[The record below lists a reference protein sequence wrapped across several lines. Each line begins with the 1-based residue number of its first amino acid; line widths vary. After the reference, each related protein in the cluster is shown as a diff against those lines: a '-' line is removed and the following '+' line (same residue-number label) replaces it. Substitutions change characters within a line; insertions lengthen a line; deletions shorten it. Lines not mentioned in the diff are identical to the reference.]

1 MMMKA
6 EVTDNKEMALKASQE
21 WIDSNGLTDVCK
33 AKNFVMK
40 VPVNKHYQMP
50 QAFMFLTPS
59 DEIKNT
65 LVDRADEITAKKLT
79 KIQAL
84 EEEAAALRAS
94 MMSAPVVEDLDMAK
108 LNDYSRP
115 PHPPIGQPMLGHS
128 KFA

>member
-40 VPVNKHYQMP
+40 VPVNKNYQMP

-94 MMSAPVVEDLDMAK
+94 MMSAPVVEDLDMAQ

>member
-21 WIDSNGLTDVCK
+21 WIDTNGLTDVCK

-40 VPVNKHYQMP
+40 VPVNKNYQMP

-94 MMSAPVVEDLDMAK
+94 MMSAPVVEDLDMSE

>member
-40 VPVNKHYQMP
+40 VPVNKNYQMP

-94 MMSAPVVEDLDMAK
+94 MMSAPVVEDLDMSE

>member
-21 WIDSNGLTDVCK
+21 WIDTNGLTDVCK

-40 VPVNKHYQMP
+40 VTVNKNYQMP

-94 MMSAPVVEDLDMAK
+94 MMSAPVVEDLDMAQ

>member
-6 EVTDNKEMALKASQE
+6 QVTDNKEMALKASQE

-59 DEIKNT
+59 DELKNT
-65 LVDRADEITAKKLT
+65 FADQADEITAKKLT

-94 MMSAPVVEDLDMAK
+94 MMSAPVVEDLDMAQ

>member
-6 EVTDNKEMALKASQE
+6 QVTDNKEMALKASQE

-40 VPVNKHYQMP
+40 VPVNKNYQMP

-94 MMSAPVVEDLDMAK
+94 MMSAPVVEDLDMSE

>member
-6 EVTDNKEMALKASQE
+6 QVTDNKEMALNASQE
-21 WIDSNGLTDVCK
+21 WIDTNGLTDVCK

-40 VPVNKHYQMP
+40 VPVNKHYQMS

-59 DEIKNT
+59 EEIKNE
-65 LVDRADEITAKKLT
+65 LSDQADEIMAKKLT

-94 MMSAPVVEDLDMAK
+94 MMAPVSENLDMSE
-108 LNDYSRP
+108 LNEYSRP
-115 PHPPIGQPMLGHS
+115 PHPPIGQPMVGHNN
-128 KFA
+128 FA

>member
-1 MMMKA
+1 
-6 EVTDNKEMALKASQE
+6 
-21 WIDSNGLTDVCK
+21 
-33 AKNFVMK
+33 
-40 VPVNKHYQMP
+40 
-50 QAFMFLTPS
+50 MFLTPS

-94 MMSAPVVEDLDMAK
+94 MMSAPVVEDLDMSE

>member
-1 MMMKA
+1 MKA
-6 EVTDNKEMALKASQE
+6 QVTDNKEMALKASQE
-21 WIDSNGLTDVCK
+21 WIDTNGLTDVCK

-40 VPVNKHYQMP
+40 VPVNKNYQMP

-94 MMSAPVVEDLDMAK
+94 MMSAPVVEDLDMAQ

>member
-21 WIDSNGLTDVCK
+21 WIDTNGLTDVCK

-40 VPVNKHYQMP
+40 VPVKKNYQMP

-94 MMSAPVVEDLDMAK
+94 MMSAPVVEDLDMAQ

>member
-6 EVTDNKEMALKASQE
+6 QVTDNKEMALKASQE
-21 WIDSNGLTDVCK
+21 WIDTNGLTDVCK

-40 VPVNKHYQMP
+40 VPVNKNYQMP

-94 MMSAPVVEDLDMAK
+94 MMSAPVVEDLDMAQ

>member
-6 EVTDNKEMALKASQE
+6 EVADNKEMALKASQE
-21 WIDSNGLTDVCK
+21 WIDTNGLTDVCK

-40 VPVNKHYQMP
+40 VPVNKNYQMP

-59 DEIKNT
+59 EEIKNT
-65 LVDRADEITAKKLT
+65 LVDQADEITAKKLT
-79 KIQAL
+79 KIQEL

-94 MMSAPVVEDLDMAK
+94 MMSAPVVEDLDMSE
-108 LNDYSRP
+108 LSDYSRP

-128 KFA
+128 NFA

>member
-6 EVTDNKEMALKASQE
+6 QVTDNKEMALKASQE

-40 VPVNKHYQMP
+40 VPVNKNYQMP

-94 MMSAPVVEDLDMAK
+94 MMSAPVVEDLDMAQ

>member
-21 WIDSNGLTDVCK
+21 WIDTNGLTDVCK

-40 VPVNKHYQMP
+40 VPVNKNYQMP

>member
-1 MMMKA
+1 MMKA
-6 EVTDNKEMALKASQE
+6 QVTDNKEMALKASQE

-40 VPVNKHYQMP
+40 VPVNKNYQMP

-94 MMSAPVVEDLDMAK
+94 MMSAPVVEDLDMAQ

>member
-6 EVTDNKEMALKASQE
+6 QVTDNKEMALKASQE

-94 MMSAPVVEDLDMAK
+94 MMSAPVVEDLDMSE

>member
-1 MMMKA
+1 MMKA
-6 EVTDNKEMALKASQE
+6 QVTDNKEMALKASQE
-21 WIDSNGLTDVCK
+21 WIDTNGLTDVCK

-59 DEIKNT
+59 EEIKNE
-65 LVDRADEITAKKLT
+65 LSDQADEIMAKKLT

-94 MMSAPVVEDLDMAK
+94 MMAPVSENLDMSE
-108 LNDYSRP
+108 LNEYSRP
-115 PHPPIGQPMLGHS
+115 PHPPIGQPMVGHNN
-128 KFA
+128 FA

>member
-6 EVTDNKEMALKASQE
+6 QVTDNKEMALKASQE

-59 DEIKNT
+59 DELKNT
-65 LVDRADEITAKKLT
+65 LADQADEITAKKLT

-94 MMSAPVVEDLDMAK
+94 MMSAPVVEDLDMAQ

>member
-21 WIDSNGLTDVCK
+21 WIDTNGLTDVCK

-40 VPVNKHYQMP
+40 VPVNKNYQMP

-94 MMSAPVVEDLDMAK
+94 MMSAPVVEDLDMAQ

>member
-94 MMSAPVVEDLDMAK
+94 MMSAPVVEDLDMAQ